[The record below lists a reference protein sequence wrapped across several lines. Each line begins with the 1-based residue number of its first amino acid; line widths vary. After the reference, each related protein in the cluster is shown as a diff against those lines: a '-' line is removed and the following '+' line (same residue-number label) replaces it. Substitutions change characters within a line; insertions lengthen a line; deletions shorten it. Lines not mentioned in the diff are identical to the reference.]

1 MKALHPR
8 LQTARETLKHEL
20 MVWAWISAYLF
31 IFFTAIL
38 LYGWEKAGTGGRAVT
53 ELGLAAVQAV
63 VLGKFVLFG
72 KILGL
77 GELPTEEPL
86 YVRVLRRTLGVLIVV
101 AVFMAL
107 EEVGMAVLR
116 GGRVMDGMSTLA
128 AHGAAEILIIML
140 LMFLIL
146 LPLSVLLEFSRH
158 IPPAEIRRLLFGKR
172 NSTAD
177 PL

>member
-1 MKALHPR
+1 MGTVAAR
-8 LQTARETLKHEL
+8 LQAAGQALKIEL
-20 MVWAWISAYLF
+20 VVWAWISAYLF
-31 IFFTAIL
+31 ILFAAIL
-38 LYGWEKAGTGGRAVT
+38 LYGWEKGGGEGRATT
-53 ELGLAAVQAV
+53 EIGLAAVQAV

-77 GELPTEEPL
+77 GKLPREEAL
-86 YVRVLRRTLGVLIVV
+86 YLRVLRRTLGVLVVV
-101 AVFMAL
+101 ALFMAL
-107 EEVGMAVLR
+107 EEVAVSVLR
-116 GGRVMDGMSTLA
+116 GGSIMEGLHALA
-128 AHGAAEILIIML
+128 ARGAAEILIIML